1 MIGERIAHVAQP
13 DAVGTNRRRVIQSA
27 GAAALGALG
36 IDRTVRATAAQD
48 DATPATQSD
57 GRTIENWK
65 ADGHQI
71 IDFRNRPPLTPFSG
85 LFNVKMNNLQVKRL
99 NSINRGANAV
109 SPAMDRDLIDTPE
122 GMEQWWTE
130 IDEAGIDGVVVNG
143 RYAAGLPNL
152 SMDNDTLEA
161 LQQEYPGRLFGLAQV
176 NLDQDPD
183 ITAAEVERAI
193 KEQGLFG
200 ANLEP
205 GYQSKGFG
213 EIGTNFDDPSFWPIL
228 EVLAET
234 GAFLLLQ
241 TGQFAGADISFNNPP
256 ALDRLLSSFPKV
268 NVVLAHGLYPYIQEA
283 LGLANKHPQL
293 HISPDVYMFW
303 PGGQLYQMNI
313 ELLPDQ
319 FLFGSAFPFA
329 AMTPIVEDSLALPV
343 SDDVM
348 ERYMYGNAARLLRL

>member
-1 MIGERIAHVAQP
+1 MTGHESEPMRAA
-13 DAVGTNRRRVIQSA
+13 TTRRRALQGLGGMTL
-27 GAAALGALG
+27 GAAGALG
-36 IDRTVRATAAQD
+36 LERTATAAQS
-48 DATPATQSD
+48 DATPTMTE
-57 GRTIENWK
+57 GRTLESWK
-65 ADGHQI
+65 ADDHKI
-71 IDFRNRPPLTPFSG
+71 IDFRNRPPLLPFSG
-85 LFNVKMNNLQVKRL
+85 LYNVKMNNLQVKRL
-99 NSINRGANAV
+99 NSINRGANAT
-109 SPAMDRDLIDTPE
+109 SPAMSLVDKPE
-122 GMEQWWTE
+122 GMDQWWKE

-152 SMDNDTLEA
+152 SMDNDTLEG
-161 LQQEYPGRLFGLAQV
+161 LQEDFPGKLFGLAQV

-183 ITAAEVERAI
+183 LTAAAVEKAI
-193 KEQGLFG
+193 KEQGLYG

-319 FLFGSAFPFA
+319 FIFGSAFPFA
-329 AMTPIVEDSLALPV
+329 AMTPIVEDSLALPI
-343 SDDVM
+343 SDEVM
-348 ERYMYGNAARLLRL
+348 EKYMYGNAARLLRL